1 MKARLKSI
9 ASESVVYGLS
19 GIISRFLTLFLVP
32 VYTRLFTPTDY
43 GVLSLVSSSISVLQ
57 IFVVLGLD
65 GAAHRWFWDTTDDG
79 DRRRSISSWAW
90 CQLAVATVIGGVV
103 FLLGNQLGQWIVG
116 RRDAGIFF
124 RLAALTLPLMTFNT
138 VLTNWLRMQRRPW
151 STTFYGLGTNLLTIA
166 LTLLLAVGLR
176 WGLTGVYAA
185 QVIGFAIASATAV
198 LMLRDWIAPVYVHLG
213 RLKEMLRYALPVI
226 PAGLGYWVVGFADR
240 YFVQAYTN
248 TAQVGLYSIG
258 SSLAAG
264 VALITGAFQQAWGPF
279 SLSIYT
285 QSDSRDTYATVFL
298 YYLWVTCAI
307 SAGLSLF
314 APEIIHVL
322 ATKQYAGAS
331 SVVGILALSWVMIG
345 LTYIA
350 ATGPAIVKTTRP
362 TGIAMVSA
370 AMLNIALNFALV
382 PHFGKVGSAVATL
395 ISQALTPIYLFYRS
409 QQLYRIPYR
418 FGAGV
423 SIVIMTLLVIAAG
436 TVFGDDIAWSTFAL
450 KLGLLALYLPLFF
463 LAQLA
468 TPRQVSLAFQQTA
481 SRLRGTSS
489 TRPLETGDTR

>member
-9 ASESVVYGLS
+9 ASESIVYGLS

-32 VYTRLFTPTDY
+32 IYTRVFTPTDY
-43 GVLSLVSSSISVLQ
+43 GVLSLVSSSIAVVQ

-65 GAAHRWFWDTTDDG
+65 GAAHRWFWDTDDDR

-90 CQLAVATVIGGVV
+90 CQLAAATAIGGVV
-103 FLLGNQLGQWIVG
+103 FLLADQLAGWIVG
-116 RRDAGIFF
+116 RADAGTYF
-124 RLAALTLPLMTFNT
+124 RLAALTLPLMTLGT
-138 VLTNWLRMQRRPW
+138 VAQNWLRMQRRPW
-151 STTFYGLGTNLLTIA
+151 STTFYSLGTNLLTIV
-166 LTLLLAVGLR
+166 LTLLFVVAWR
-176 WGLTGVYAA
+176 WGLTGVYVA
-185 QVIGFAIASATAV
+185 QVIGFAVGSVVAIF
-198 LMLRDWIAPVYVHLG
+198 LLRDWISPTFAQLG
-213 RLKEMLRYALPVI
+213 RLREMLRYAFPII
-226 PAGLGYWVVGFADR
+226 PAGLAYWVVGFADR
-240 YFVQAYTN
+240 YFVQAYTT

-279 SLSIYT
+279 SLSIHT
-285 QSDSRDTYATVFL
+285 HSDARDTYATIFL

-307 SAGLSLF
+307 SAGLALF
-314 APEIIHVL
+314 APEIIRVL
-322 ATKQYAGAS
+322 ATKQYSGAS

-362 TGIAMVSA
+362 TGVAMVSA
-370 AMLNIALNFALV
+370 AILNIALNFLLV
-382 PHFGKVGSAVATL
+382 PRYGKVGSAVATL

-418 FGAGV
+418 FTAGV
-423 SIVIMTLLVIAAG
+423 AIVAMTLVIIAG
-436 TVFGDDIAWSTFAL
+436 GAQIAEPIGWSTFAI
-450 KLGLLALYLPLFF
+450 KVGLLALYVPLFF

-468 TPRQVSLAFQQTA
+468 TPRQISVALQEATA
-481 SRLRGTSS
+481 RLR
-489 TRPLETGDTR
+489 